1 MNEMQI
7 RRMEVTDVDEVFF
20 VESQSFLSPWSRDTF
35 EGEVLENDLAYYLVL
50 VVDEQVIG
58 YAGMWLILDEAHVTN
73 IAILPQYRTKGLGEK
88 LVAALVEHAK
98 AKGAVSMT
106 LEVRVSNVVARHLYD
121 KLGFESCGLRRQYYT
136 DTQEDAL
143 IMWRHNL

>member
-1 MNEMQI
+1 MSEIQI
-7 RRMEVTDVDEVFF
+7 RRMKVDDVDEVFN
-20 VESQSFLSPWSRDTF
+20 VESRSFPTPWARDTF
-35 EGEVLENDLAYYLVL
+35 EGEILENDLAYYLVL
-50 VVDEQVIG
+50 VVGEQVIG

-73 IAILPQYRTKGLGEK
+73 IAILPEYRANGLGEK

-98 AKGAVSMT
+98 AKGAASMT
-106 LEVRVSNVVARHLYD
+106 LEVRVSNLVARHLYD
-121 KLGFESCGLRRQYYT
+121 KLGFESCGLRRQYYA

>member
-1 MNEMQI
+1 MNEIQI

-50 VVDEQVIG
+50 VIDEQVIG

-73 IAILPQYRTKGLGEK
+73 IAILPQYRAKGLGEK